1 MADSPKQLIVQPV
14 SPAPLKPEKKAED
27 FILKVRHLKMY
38 FPTEVGFF
46 KTRDLKAVD
55 DVSFEVKRGETLGV
69 VGESGCGK
77 TTLGRTILHLY
88 EPTDG
93 EIIFNGREIRSKN
106 DYLNT
111 IKRLK
116 ADHKAALEKLKSAP
130 DQAALAKENESFAK
144 AMSEAKANRKAYKD
158 DVKYLH
164 LHAQMV
170 FQDPYSSLDP
180 RMTVE
185 DIIAEPLDAHD
196 IIRNEKKEAIH
207 HQYDPL
213 IAAEK
218 AALESDNDK
227 ASPTRKNHEEALQK
241 LEKAYRDALHGVR
254 KSSVEERHARVI
266 SLMQTVGLSPEHAT
280 RYPHE
285 FSGGQRQRIGIARAL
300 ALNPELIVCDEPV
313 SALDVSIQA
322 QVLNTF
328 EELQSKLKLTYIFVA
343 HNLLVVKHISNRI
356 AVMYLGHI
364 VELADSKTLFEEP
377 MHPYTVS
384 LLSAIPV
391 PDPKVARRSERV
403 VLQGDIPSPLNAP
416 TGCPFRTRCPF
427 AKDACASD
435 KGKPVLREVRKGHFV
450 ACLYPLQAGR
460 GNI

>member
-1 MADSPKQLIVQPV
+1 MSEETKDGIVPAVEGKTPTPAAD
-14 SPAPLKPEKKAED
+14 D
-27 FILKVRHLKMY
+27 FILQVRHLKMY
-38 FPTEVGFF
+38 FPTQTGFF

-55 DVSFEVKRGETLGV
+55 DVSFEVKRGETIGI

-93 EIIFNGREIRSKN
+93 AIIFNGREIRSKKSYKN
-106 DYLNT
+106 ALLKIKKDYRDAQAKLAVSYPNPT
-111 IKRLK
+111 PEQKTEISAKAAQIK
-116 ADHKAALEKLKSAP
+116 ADYEKAIQSEKSKRQNYQKDLE
-130 DQAALAKENESFAK
+130 
-144 AMSEAKANRKAYKD
+144 
-158 DVKYLH
+158 YLH

-185 DIIAEPLDAHD
+185 DIIAEPLDAH
-196 IIRNEKKEAIH
+196 RKLFSAECEAKG
-207 HQYDPL
+207 QTY
-213 IAAEK
+213 K
-218 AALESDNDK
+218 AF
-227 ASPTRKNHEEALQK
+227 RHE
-241 LEKAYRDALHGVR
+241 
-254 KSSVEERHARVI
+254 RVI
-266 SLMQTVGLSPEHAT
+266 SLMKTVGLSIEQAT

-285 FSGGQRQRIGIARAL
+285 FSGGQRQRIGIARSL

-328 EELQSKLKLTYIFVA
+328 EELQSKLKLTYLFVA
-343 HNLLVVKHISNRI
+343 HNLLVVKHISDRI
-356 AVMYLGHI
+356 AVMYLGHV
-364 VELADSKTLFEEP
+364 VELADSAKLFEEP

-391 PDPKVARRSERV
+391 PDPKSARKSERV
-403 VLQGDIPSPLNAP
+403 VLKGDIPSPLSAP
-416 TGCPFRTRCPF
+416 SGCPFRTRCPF
-427 AKDACASD
+427 AKDACASE

-460 GNI
+460 TGM